1 MVPSRQASAAGQNG
15 CVPAGSF
22 KRFNSVAKSI
32 TTGMQAGGTSMP
44 RARRWSR
51 TCTTK
56 ASFCGPAWLRK
67 TASLENRCCAHND
80 VDEHEHVV
88 SCISN
93 ESLCITGT

>member
-44 RARRWSR
+44 RARRWLVPHVHHEGILLWPRMAQEHRLPRESV
-51 TCTTK
+51 
-56 ASFCGPAWLRK
+56 LR
-67 TASLENRCCAHND
+67 AQ
-80 VDEHEHVV
+80 
-88 SCISN
+88 
-93 ESLCITGT
+93 